1 MQHCPK
7 QHSFRLEPQNI
18 RQYISDVLTPG
29 SHRAAIGVEFVLLL
43 NLRSETIRP
52 MGTRTSRAIITLV
65 LLICVVCPVLEM
77 FDQWDHTLQT
87 GNDTEYSF
95 VILGLC
101 VGASFAFARAVL
113 RMVGLLRSKRV
124 AGTDGF
130 LHIFSRSSFD
140 LIVKASL
147 SASPPLTTLRI

>member
-1 MQHCPK
+1 
-7 QHSFRLEPQNI
+7 
-18 RQYISDVLTPG
+18 
-29 SHRAAIGVEFVLLL
+29 
-43 NLRSETIRP
+43 

-77 FDQWDHTLQT
+77 FDQWDHTVQT

-113 RMVGLLRSKRV
+113 GMVGILRSKRV
-124 AGTDGF
+124 AATDGF
-130 LHIFSRSSFD
+130 LRTFSRSSLA
-140 LIVKASL
+140 LIVR
-147 SASPPLTTLRI
+147 LRFPQVLL

>member
-1 MQHCPK
+1 
-7 QHSFRLEPQNI
+7 
-18 RQYISDVLTPG
+18 
-29 SHRAAIGVEFVLLL
+29 LLL
-43 NLRSETIRP
+43 HLWSETIQP
-52 MGTRTSRAIITLV
+52 MGTRGSRAIITLV
-65 LLICVVCPVLEM
+65 LLTCVVCPVLEM
-77 FDQWDHTLQT
+77 FDHWDHTVQT

-113 RMVGLLRSKRV
+113 RTVGILRSKR
-124 AGTDGF
+124 AAAIDGF
-130 LHIFSRSSFD
+130 LHTFSRSSLD

>member
-1 MQHCPK
+1 
-7 QHSFRLEPQNI
+7 
-18 RQYISDVLTPG
+18 
-29 SHRAAIGVEFVLLL
+29 
-43 NLRSETIRP
+43 

-77 FDQWDHTLQT
+77 FDHWDHTAQT
-87 GNDTEYSF
+87 GNETEYTF

-113 RMVGLLRSKRV
+113 RMVGILRSKRV
-124 AGTDGF
+124 AALDGF
-130 LHIFSRSSFD
+130 LRTFSRSSLD
-140 LIVKASL
+140 PIVKASL